1 MSPAVSLSLPTI
13 PICKSQDFSKD
24 THLPKGANRDIPS
37 SHKASIDFKRLTK
50 RDLLNVTGLGLLSEG
65 LSSARPARAAEPE
78 SPAALTS
85 NRVSYSRFLQYLD
98 EGNVRKVDLFE
109 NGTVAIAE
117 IFNPTL
123 EKIQRVR
130 IQMPGL
136 PEELVRKMK
145 DKNVDFA
152 AHPMDSN
159 WGAAILDL
167 LANFGFPL
175 VLLGSLLLRSSS
187 MNNPGGPNLPFGLGR
202 NKAKFQ
208 MEPNTGVTFN
218 DVAGVDEAK
227 QDFQEIV
234 EFLKTPEKFA
244 AVGARIPKGVLLVGP
259 PGTGKTLLAKAIAGE
274 AGVPFFSLSG
284 SEFIEMFVGVG
295 ASRVR
300 DLFNKAKANAP
311 CLVFIDEIDAVGRQR
326 GTGIGGG
333 NDEREQTLN
342 QLLTEMDGFSGN
354 SGVIVIAAT
363 NRPEILDSAL
373 LRPGRFDR
381 QVSVGLPDVR
391 GREEILKVHSNNK
404 KLDKDVSLTVIAM
417 RTPGFSGA
425 DLANLMN
432 EAAILAGRRGK
443 DKITLKE
450 IDDSI
455 DRIVAG
461 MEGTKMTD
469 GKNKLLVAYHETG
482 HAICATLTPGHDPVQ
497 KVTLVPRGQARGLTW
512 FMPGEDPTLVSKQQ
526 LFARIVG
533 GLGGRAAEEVIFG
546 EPEITTGAAGDL
558 QQVTQIARQMV
569 TMFGM
574 SEIGPWALTDPSVQ
588 SSDVVL
594 RMLARN
600 SMSEKLAED
609 IDSTVRDIIDR
620 AYEIAKEHIR
630 NNRGAID
637 KLVEVLVE
645 KETLSGDEFRAILS
659 EFTDIPPQKLDRKPM
674 REMINA

>member
-1 MSPAVSLSLPTI
+1 MSSTLSLSVSPTLI
-13 PICKSQDFSKD
+13 LKPQNLSKD
-24 THLPKGANRDIPS
+24 TNLTKSNTKETQSPQTLLDTTK
-37 SHKASIDFKRLTK
+37 LTK
-50 RDLLNVTGLGLLSEG
+50 RKVLTSSVIGLI
-65 LSSARPARAAEPE
+65 PACVAKPTRAEPE
-78 SPAALTS
+78 SPNASTS
-85 NRVSYSRFLQYLD
+85 SRISYTRFLQYLD
-98 EGNVRKVDLFE
+98 EGVVKKVDLLE

-117 IFNPTL
+117 IYNQTL
-123 EKIQRVR
+123 DKIQRVK
-130 IQMPGL
+130 IQLPGL
-136 PEELVRKMK
+136 PKELVRKME
-145 DKNVDFA
+145 DKNVDFGVY
-152 AHPMDSN
+152 PMDAN
-159 WGAAILDL
+159 WGDAILDL
-167 LANFGFPL
+167 LGNLAFPL
-175 VLLGSLLLRSSS
+175 ILLGSLLLRSSR
-187 MNNPGGPNLPFGLGR
+187 NNPVDGPNLPFGLGR

-208 MEPNTGVTFN
+208 MEPNTGVTFE

-234 EFLKTPEKFA
+234 EFLQTPEKFSSL
-244 AVGARIPKGVLLVGP
+244 GAKIPKGVLLVGP

-274 AGVPFFSLSG
+274 AKVPFFSLSG

-300 DLFNKAKANAP
+300 DLFNKAKENSP
-311 CLVFIDEIDAVGRQR
+311 CLIFIDEIDAVGRQR

-354 SGVIVIAAT
+354 TGVIVIAAT

-381 QVSVGLPDVR
+381 QVTVGLPDIR
-391 GREEILKVHSNNK
+391 GRKEILKVHSNNK
-404 KLDKDVSLTVIAM
+404 KLDKGISLSVIAM

-432 EAAILAGRRGK
+432 EAAILAGRRRK
-443 DKITLKE
+443 EKITMKE

-469 GKNKLLVAYHETG
+469 GKSKILVAYHEVG

-512 FMPGEDPTLVSKQQ
+512 FIPSEDPSLISKNQ

-546 EPEITTGAAGDL
+546 ETEITTGAAGDL
-558 QQVTQIARQMV
+558 QQITQIARQMV
-569 TMFGM
+569 TMYGM
-574 SEIGPWALTDPSVQ
+574 SEIGPWTLTDPTTQ

-609 IDSTVRDIIDR
+609 IDNSVRHIIEK
-620 AYEIAKEHIR
+620 AYQVAKNHIR
-630 NNRGAID
+630 NNRDAID
-637 KLVEVLVE
+637 KLVDVLLE
-645 KETLSGDEFRAILS
+645 KETLSGDEFRVILS
-659 EFTDIPPQKLDRKPM
+659 EFTDISSIKIDRTSV
-674 REMINA
+674 REMIEA